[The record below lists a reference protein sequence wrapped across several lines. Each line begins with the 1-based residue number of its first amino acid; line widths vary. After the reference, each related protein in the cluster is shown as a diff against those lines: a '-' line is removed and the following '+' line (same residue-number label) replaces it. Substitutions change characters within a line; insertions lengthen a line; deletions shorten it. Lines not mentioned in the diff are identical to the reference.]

1 MSSVLKSRP
10 MFDAARWMPWLP
22 LLAGIALLYVP
33 TIVRLANGLWNEEAN
48 AHGPIIL
55 LVVLWLAWRQR
66 AALARETPVAA
77 TATAL
82 GAVALAG
89 GLLFYVIGRSQGI
102 MLFEAGSTLP
112 VLAGALLILRG
123 WDGLRA
129 LWFPLLFLVFL
140 VPLPGFAVDAITGPL
155 KSQVSHVV
163 EDMLY
168 WAGYPIARSG
178 VVLSIGSYQLLVA
191 DACSGLNSIFSLTA
205 LCLLYLHLTPVRSIA
220 RNVLL
225 IMGIVP
231 IAFVANVVRV
241 TTLVLITYYFGDEA
255 GQGFLHGFAGM
266 VLFIAALLLLL
277 AADAVLRRLL
287 GVKSPALVQR

>member
-1 MSSVLKSRP
+1 MSTVLKSRP
-10 MFDAARWMPWLP
+10 MFQIAHWAPWLP
-22 LLAGIALLYVP
+22 VLAGLALLYVP

-55 LVVLWLAWRQR
+55 LVVLWLTWRRRETLQQ
-66 AALARETPVAA
+66 ETPVTSAAAA
-77 TATAL
+77 TGTL
-82 GAVALAG
+82 ALAG
-89 GLLFYVIGRSQGI
+89 GLFFYVIGRSQGI
-102 MLFEAGSTLP
+102 ILFETGSAMP
-112 VLAGALLILRG
+112 VLAGTLLILRG
-123 WDGLRA
+123 WGGLRA
-129 LWFPLLFLVFL
+129 AWFPLLFLVFL

-205 LCLLYLHLTPVRSIA
+205 LCLLYLHLTPAQSLA

-225 IMGIVP
+225 IASILP
-231 IAFVANVVRV
+231 IAFAANVVRV

-266 VLFIAALLLLL
+266 VLFMAALLLLL
-277 AADAVLRRLL
+277 ATDAVLRRLP
-287 GVKSPALVQR
+287 GIKSPASAQR